1 MRRSRVAAISAA
13 LVLLVSVT
21 ACGGGSNNQDDGSY
35 GGKEKSGSFQ
45 MRECSNQGTSRHEGG
60 IQTVC

>member
-1 MRRSRVAAISAA
+1 MRRARVAAIGAA
-13 LVLLVSVT
+13 LVLLVSAA
-21 ACGGGSNNQDDGSY
+21 ACGGGSNKPDDGSY

-45 MRECSNQGTSRHEGG
+45 MRECKNQGTSRHEGG